1 MLKVLLRLLCTPNFW
16 WNWTLNEQRT
26 LLILLHPQ
34 NLTTFFFLLQS
45 CDCKR
50 MLACNWYW
58 CHRWL
63 PHLRLDLLQSPKH
76 MTISIIFSNFIQL
89 FSASA
94 SYRISSHTIDHRR
107 EFAWVSNQKSTIVF
121 VMISWIISNEA
132 TSHRKILNFCEDKY
146 LYACDRLY
154 QSYTEK
160 IFKFLKITLHI
171 ISLSYNGIY
180 VSDINHISSRYYDG
194 ANRKLVHHIEMV
206 CRWILQLHANHSQF
220 NVMKWRVAWIWSNVF
235 SLYHYMV
242 KLRLSNTKHISH
254 VNNFGN

>member
-1 MLKVLLRLLCTPNFW
+1 MSKEHFW
-16 WNWTLNEQRT
+16 FCFIHK
-26 LLILLHPQ
+26 ILQH
-34 NLTTFFFLLQS
+34 FFFLLQS
-45 CDCKR
+45 WDCKR

-132 TSHRKILNFCEDKY
+132 TSHRKILNFCEDKIPI
-146 LYACDRLY
+146 CMW
-154 QSYTEK
+154 S
-160 IFKFLKITLHI
+160 I
-171 ISLSYNGIY
+171 ISELHRE
-180 VSDINHISSRYYDG
+180 DIQIFENHIAYHFIIIQWDLCVWYKSYFIKILWWSKQKISSSYWDG
-194 ANRKLVHHIEMV
+194 
-206 CRWILQLHANHSQF
+206 LQVNFTIARQSQPVQRHEVKSRLNLIKCIFSVPLHGKAPTVQ
-220 NVMKWRVAWIWSNVF
+220 
-235 SLYHYMV
+235 Y
-242 KLRLSNTKHISH
+242 
-254 VNNFGN
+254 